1 MCLYYIMDPKQV
13 LPDQLQSGTNMHSA
27 VFQNK
32 MSGGSGEGITT
43 GFAVSDIRPGL
54 AGYTRQKVVIN
65 QKGDKIS
72 REDAKISRK
81 DNKISR
87 EDDKISREDAIIS
100 RCVKIK

>member
-1 MCLYYIMDPKQV
+1 MDPKQV

-54 AGYTRQKVVIN
+54 AGYTVTKGGNKSRRRQNKS
-65 QKGDKIS
+65 KGRQNKSKGRQNKS
-72 REDAKISRK
+72 RGRHNKSRGHK
-81 DNKISR
+81 
-87 EDDKISREDAIIS
+87 
-100 RCVKIK
+100 

>member
-1 MCLYYIMDPKQV
+1 MDPKQV

-54 AGYTRQKVVIN
+54 AGYTVTKGGNKSRRRQNKS
-65 QKGDKIS
+65 KG
-72 REDAKISRK
+72 RQ
-81 DNKISR
+81 NKSKR
-87 EDDKISREDAIIS
+87 RHNKSKRRQNKS
-100 RCVKIK
+100 MR